1 MTIQTRPLPL
11 TAFEIVG
18 NFERNR
24 SVYLHLIQRPDGT
37 EEPVRLGTGRSAV
50 VFLATDIPNLDHG
63 VEYRAVK
70 FLRDDPDDQN
80 AYSAAIRFFQEAL
93 SLQNKS
99 DNIDSLVSF
108 LGWGAIAR
116 DLTRRGPV
124 NSVKEFWWGEYFD
137 HVTSVS
143 FDENNGVE
151 YQQIKDRF
159 SLQGPFYCLELCH
172 GTLEHLLEHND
183 RWFEL
188 PLYRYNQGSA
198 NALRTNARGIHDNL
212 LQFVRRYLR
221 SRDSDAPPS
230 LGELSRMSGYDIL
243 NAFRTEPVVI
253 TDDKGQPLRDGTS
266 VVTHDPNLIRNHA
279 VLKLFNQIVQSIQHL
294 HQQNEAH
301 RDLKPGNIFFRH
313 NNDNPLKV
321 DVKLADLG
329 YITNADVIQAG
340 ETLKSGN
347 EHAPGSPFYRAPEQ
361 AELPIEARVS
371 IDPANTTRVYGKGS
385 KISNIQPSDWL
396 YIADLFEHETSYHVS
411 ADAHAHDSDAEAAQ
425 QALDR
430 RNQYLDRRF
439 YRINSATLDERSGAF
454 VLQIERSISSIEK
467 YDLQAQISKS
477 TGIHTDIYSLGAIL
491 YDLASGGRNP
501 EHFYTYCLKVFT
513 DQFGVNPELIPGSIN
528 EVMELLIA
536 DKTRQRRELKH
547 RFRLACSIMTT
558 NDVDGLIEEIL
569 RSSYLDVPEEE
580 MRKQI
585 RDYRFRTFDVVNTLL
600 TDKRGQ
606 PIPAEI
612 VALIVRCMLRDK
624 EGSFCHSDQGWNA
637 TSSSRRAIVNE
648 IGDEVNRVLGNTFRL
663 PDNYFPERLQDDLLF
678 RLRALAFDPEA
689 EMDDEALMAPPMVPP
704 SASAMAAALAP
715 PSNGH
720 RSPVIERAMQA
731 QDDYTA
737 VEYDDDT
744 SAHTALHEE

>member
-1 MTIQTRPLPL
+1 MAMQTRPLPL

-24 SVYLHLIQRPDGT
+24 SVYLHLITRPDGS

-50 VFLATDIPNLDHG
+50 VFLATDIPNLDQG

-70 FLRDDPDDQN
+70 FLRDDPDDQS

-116 DLTRRGPV
+116 DLKRRGPV

-143 FDENNGVE
+143 FEQNNGAE
-151 YQQIKDRF
+151 YQRIKDRF
-159 SLQGPFYCLELCH
+159 ALQGPFYCLELCH
-172 GTLEHLLEHND
+172 GTFEHLLEHNEP
-183 RWFEL
+183 WFEL
-188 PLYRYNQGSA
+188 PLYRYNEGSA
-198 NALRTNARGIHDNL
+198 NALRTNAQEIHADL
-212 LQFVRRYLR
+212 VQFAQRYLR
-221 SRDSDAPPS
+221 SSERDAPPT
-230 LGELSRMSGYDIL
+230 LQELARMSGYDLL
-243 NAFRTEPVVI
+243 NAFRTAPVVI
-253 TDDKGQPLRDGTS
+253 KDHQEQPLHDGAH
-266 VVTHDPNLIRNHA
+266 VVTHDPDVIRNHA
-279 VLKLFNQIVQSIQHL
+279 VLKIFNQIVQSIQHL

-321 DVKLADLG
+321 DVQLADLG
-329 YITNADVIQAG
+329 SVTNADVSQGG

-361 AELPIEARVS
+361 AELPIEVRVS
-371 IDPANTTRVYGKGS
+371 IDPTDPTRVYGKGS

-396 YIADLFEHETSYHVS
+396 YVADLFEHETSYHS
-411 ADAHAHDSDAEAAQ
+411 SLDTSKHDTDAEAAQ
-425 QALDR
+425 HALDR
-430 RNQYLDRRF
+430 RNHYLDQRF
-439 YRINSATLDERSGAF
+439 YRIHEATLAERSGTF
-454 VLQIERSISSIEK
+454 VLQLERPIRSNEQH
-467 YDLQAQISKS
+467 DLQAQISKG
-477 TGIHTDIYSLGAIL
+477 TGFHTDIYSLGAIL

-536 DKTRQRRELKH
+536 DKSRQRRELKH
-547 RFRLACSIMTT
+547 RFRLARLIMTS

-569 RSSYLDVPEEE
+569 RSAYLDVSEEE
-580 MRKQI
+580 LRKKL
-585 RDYRFRTFDVVNTLL
+585 RDYRFRTFDVVNSLL

-612 VALIVRCMLRDK
+612 VAIIVRCMLRDK
-624 EGSFCHSDQGWNA
+624 EGSFCRSDHGW
-637 TSSSRRAIVNE
+637 TTLRSSQRAIVNE
-648 IGDEVNRVLGNTFRL
+648 IGDEVNRVLSSTFRL
-663 PDNYFPERLQDDLLF
+663 PDKHFPERLQDDLLF
-678 RLRALAFDPEA
+678 RLRSLAFDPEA
-689 EMDDEALMAPPMVPP
+689 ELDDAGLRASMTPPPGLRGMIPQA
-704 SASAMAAALAP
+704 AST
-715 PSNGH
+715 NGH
-720 RSPVIERAMQA
+720 QSAVIERDTTKVDNNAA
-731 QDDYTA
+731 GTYT
-737 VEYDDDT
+737 EDT
-744 SAHTALHEE
+744 STCTVLHEE